1 MPQLTVADYSESVVT
16 VYAIAGIGTS
26 EDFMEGLLLELERRY
41 FEQTGGAGRIRSA
54 LLHPYG
60 AWDRSLLAQL
70 REMRRDLW
78 LRLGRRAGSLG
89 GRRVL
94 QRIEA
99 DGAATAGPLWL
110 VGHSGGGIAA
120 VHAAEALL
128 AAYGAAA
135 DCRLAQI
142 GSPRCAVPEP
152 LQARTAYVY
161 AARAGS
167 RRPADPICRLGSW
180 GGWERA
186 SRLGL
191 RWNRLRHAPATVAP
205 LPLVGGHADYFRD
218 HGVFRQAEG
227 GATNL
232 QLTVDAMWPTL
243 MKGAG
248 GQPQ

>member
-1 MPQLTVADYSESVVT
+1 
-16 VYAIAGIGTS
+16 
-26 EDFMEGLLLELERRY
+26 
-41 FEQTGGAGRIRSA
+41 
-54 LLHPYG
+54 
-60 AWDRSLLAQL
+60 
-70 REMRRDLW
+70 
-78 LRLGRRAGSLG
+78 
-89 GRRVL
+89 VL

-99 DGAATAGPLWL
+99 DGAAAAGPLWL
-110 VGHSGGGIAA
+110 VGHSGGGVAA

-128 AAYGAAA
+128 AAGAAEG
-135 DCRLAQI
+135 CRLVQI

-186 SRLGL
+186 ARFAL
-191 RWNRLRHAPATVAP
+191 RWNRRRYAPATIAS

-218 HGVFRQAEG
+218 HGMFRQADG

-243 MKGAG
+243 MDG
-248 GQPQ
+248 GDGRQQ